1 MSDPRARILARLRA
15 SPGSV
20 PTAGPAPIAIRR
32 FDWTPEEC
40 LSRFRE
46 RLEAVRGEVH
56 LVGDDWP
63 AYLCDLLRRRGARNL
78 LIPDGPLTVSGV
90 DPVVELVAAWP
101 EPEALPLIP
110 YHDPID
116 GWRDRLFADIDAG
129 LTTCRGAIAETGT
142 LVLWPT
148 PREPRLLSLVPPIH
162 VCLLDFGA
170 IWSTFAELMDAQ
182 GWVAGMPTNAVLI
195 TGPSKSADIEQTL
208 AYGVHGPKEL
218 IVLVRES
225 LGTKAETATAGC

>member
-15 SPGSV
+15 SPAGG
-20 PTAGPAPIAIRR
+20 PTQGPADIPIRC
-32 FDWTPEEC
+32 FDWTPEER
-40 LSRFRE
+40 LTRFRE

-63 AYLCDLLRRRGARNL
+63 AYLCDLLRRRGVRNL
-78 LIPDGPLTVSGV
+78 LIPDGPPVGTG
-90 DPVVELVAAWP
+90 DPLGDLVANWP
-101 EPEALPLIP
+101 EPSTLRLVP
-110 YHDPID
+110 YRDPVE

-142 LVLWPT
+142 LALWPT

-162 VCLLDFGA
+162 VCLLDAGA

-182 GWVAGMPTNAVLI
+182 GWAAEMPTNALLI

-218 IVLVRES
+218 IVLVLRAS
-225 LGTKAETATAGC
+225 